1 MGYID
6 FDGNTVDLSVHVSS
20 DLFKIAPILLPK
32 NEKFEFPG
40 DGLYALNPWSNIGS
54 VTDNNRVFYGIK
66 LYDEN
71 KNVIFSSSSNYQ
83 SYVYRIDGLNVY
95 CDMLRDWG
103 AYTEG
108 IFNPTTL
115 VGTLSEIPH
124 YMSYGVTGD
133 SGADISNKKMT
144 YTIVSKETPSSD
156 VNIVKYDT
164 TDKIGLLEQFDDFS
178 NNSYI
183 EVLDTEDEPARRIRS
198 EMIRVLNHMRGAIRI
213 GSYNIAR
220 NGQAHWYKIKRCLQN
235 YGIDICGMQEVQYP
249 NGDSSSYPKK
259 LSTYFS
265 SWEFDSFSDNGK
277 VGEFPNNGNY
287 PNNVRCL
294 MTGNGF
300 KVDSTQETYFA
311 TQTASSTGDHRYVAK
326 SVVSMPR
333 YKDKRGSENLKMS
346 VYNTQ
351 LEVNSANTAQAQA
364 REILAMAQADENPF
378 VIIMGDTNDFTLT
391 KEVWK
396 IFDEG
401 GFTPIVNT
409 NTATVSGTW
418 DYNCIDN
425 FFVSSRIKPLDFD
438 VIWSQLYPWS
448 NNQAIVTQLSDH
460 DLVIADVQLDYSD
473 IRCINLNT
481 SSPYFTS
488 SYTKGWMTDKET
500 VTITLTPATG
510 RTITAITAKD
520 CQMTN
525 NEAIVIDGNTIT
537 LDGTKL
543 VGDVYIGVTT
553 QEDS

>member
-6 FDGNTVDLSVHVSS
+6 FDGNAVDLSVHVSS
-20 DLFKIAPILLPK
+20 DLFKISPILLPK
-32 NEKFEFPG
+32 NDKFEFPG

-54 VTDNNRVFYGIK
+54 VSNNNRVFYSIK

-71 KNVIFSSSSNYQ
+71 KDVIFSSSSYYQ
-83 SYVYRIDGLNVY
+83 SYVFKIDGLNVY

-103 AYTEG
+103 VYTED

-115 VGTLSEIPH
+115 VGTLSETPH

-133 SGADISNKKMT
+133 SGADLSNKKMT
-144 YTIVSKETPSSD
+144 YTVVSKETQSSD

-164 TDKIGLLEQFDDFS
+164 TDRVGLLEQFDDFS
-178 NNSYI
+178 NKSYI

-235 YGIDICGMQEVQYP
+235 YGIDICGMQEVQFP
-249 NGDSSSYPKK
+249 NGDSSSYPIK
-259 LSTYFS
+259 LSECFA
-265 SWEFDSFSDNGK
+265 SWQFDSFSDNGK
-277 VGEFPNNGNY
+277 NGEFPDNGTY
-287 PNNVRCL
+287 PNNVRSL
-294 MTGNGF
+294 MTGNGY
-300 KVDSTQETYFA
+300 KVDSTVETYLSR
-311 TQTASSTGDHRYVAK
+311 QSPSGDHRYVAK
-326 SVVSMPR
+326 SILSLPR

-351 LEVNSANTAQAQA
+351 LEVMSAEVAQAQA
-364 REILAMAQADENPF
+364 SEILTMAQADDNPF
-378 VIIMGDTNDFTLT
+378 IIIMGDTNDFTLT
-391 KEVWK
+391 KEVWR
-396 IFDEG
+396 IFEEG
-401 GFTPIVNT
+401 GFKPIIDT
-409 NTATVSGTW
+409 NTSTVSGTT

-425 FFVSSRIKPLDFD
+425 FFVSSRIKALDYD

-448 NNQAIVTQLSDH
+448 NYHKTINQLSDH

-525 NEAIVIDGNTIT
+525 NEAIMINGNTIT